1 MTSGSQVELRSD
13 VRPPFTTACPL
24 TFDSIT
30 LTIPIPQHQCIE
42 RLLQLLL
49 AADGQTNI
57 TMPLP
62 AVVGVIAVALV
73 FLLVGLVLLCLV
85 LFCAVLIC
93 VGLMR
98 LCRFH

>member
-24 TFDSIT
+24 AFDSIT

-42 RLLQLLL
+42 RLLLL

-57 TMPLP
+57 TMLLP
-62 AVVGVIAVALV
+62 AIVGVIAVALV